1 MKTNVSLNVSD
12 KDYLVSLNVSVML
25 RTELRGKCGTKEG
38 GKRQNIREKMEN
50 ETKEKNARLGSEQLN
65 E

>member
-25 RTELRGKCGTKEG
+25 RTELTGKCGTKEG

>member
-12 KDYLVSLNVSVML
+12 KDYLVSLNVSVLL
-25 RTELRGKCGTKEG
+25 RTEVRGKCGTKEG